1 MPTPQRNHH
10 ALAEALR
17 ERVLDGYGESS
28 VANRRNAAAV
38 AAGRTVGPGPYTLLA
53 KQIGE
58 AAYRVT
64 DVQVAD
70 VVAAAGSQKAA
81 FEIIAAAATGAGIMR
96 WQRAI
101 ATLESETKCD

>member
-17 ERVLDGYGESS
+17 GRVLDGHGESS
-28 VANRRNAAAV
+28 VANRRNAAAA

-101 ATLESETKCD
+101 ATLESGIKCD